1 MIQLTHHINEKL
13 VTIGLWFNSSLDLKL
28 LFHFNKKCHWIW
40 LKVHSHSNAPLKFL
54 GRFGVFEN
62 AELNTQCVQL
72 FRVLKFCTYLMLYY
86 TECVRRGWEAMDGY
100 VSRLLSLSLSLSSHT
115 HTKPGSLLSRT
126 VSLSLSF
133 SLVLVLILGCCMLGC
148 CVFVRS
154 GTNMER

>member
-100 VSRLLSLSLSLSSHT
+100 VSRLLSLSLSLLT
-115 HTKPGSLLSRT
+115 HTRSLALFCLELCRYL
-126 VSLSLSF
+126 SLSLWCRCLCWVVVCLWDPVQTWRGK
-133 SLVLVLILGCCMLGC
+133 SL
-148 CVFVRS
+148 
-154 GTNMER
+154 